1 MLPKSTNIETLKINL
16 TNPIFGLRNG
26 EYYNKMF
33 FAATDVLR

>member
-26 EYYNKMF
+26 EYYINYQTFLAVKQ
-33 FAATDVLR
+33 